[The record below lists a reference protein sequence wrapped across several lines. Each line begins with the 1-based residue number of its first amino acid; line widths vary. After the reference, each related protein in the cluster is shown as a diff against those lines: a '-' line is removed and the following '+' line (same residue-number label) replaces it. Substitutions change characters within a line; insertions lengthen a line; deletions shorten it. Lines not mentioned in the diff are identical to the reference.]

1 MIIVDGHGEFRDC
14 VRVVAP
20 AESPLSIPALTASR
34 RIQPPREE
42 FPMARRMARSGNGAA
57 NGNGVVA
64 GDVKDM
70 RLASEGKRRIEWA
83 DRHMPVVRAIRARF
97 AKERPLKGLRIA
109 ACLHV
114 TTETANLARTLKAGG
129 AEVFL
134 CGSNP
139 LSTQDDVA
147 AALVAHY
154 GIPTYA
160 IKGED
165 HKTYYSHIVS
175 CIEARP
181 HITMDDGCDLVT
193 VLHTKMKPYL
203 KDVFAGTE
211 ETSTGVTRLRAMAA
225 DKTLRYPV
233 IAINDADTKHLFDNR
248 YGTGQSTMDGI
259 LRATNVL
266 VAGSTM
272 VIAGYGW
279 CGRGLAARAKGQ
291 GATVLVTEIDPVR
304 ALEAAMDGHQVVSMA
319 EAAPRGDVFVTVT
332 GNKSVLRRE
341 HFAAMKNGAIVANSG
356 HFNVEID
363 IPALERMSSSR
374 RTVRPFVEE
383 FKLRGGK
390 RVYLLGEGRL
400 INLAAAEGHPAMVM
414 DMSFANQAL
423 CVEHL
428 RKKAKSMRKDVYEVP
443 KNIDREVAR
452 LKLDSMDTE
461 IDVLTAEQE
470 KYMRTWSEG
479 T

>member
-1 MIIVDGHGEFRDC
+1 VLR
-14 VRVVAP
+14 
-20 AESPLSIPALTASR
+20 
-34 RIQPPREE
+34 Q
-42 FPMARRMARSGNGAA
+42 
-57 NGNGVVA
+57 
-64 GDVKDM
+64 
-70 RLASEGKRRIEWA
+70 
-83 DRHMPVVRAIRARF
+83 IRARF
-97 AKERPLKGLRIA
+97 ARERPLRGMKIA

-114 TTETANLARTLKAGG
+114 TTETANLARTLQAGG

-147 AALVAHY
+147 AALVGHY
-154 GIPTYA
+154 GVATFA

-165 HKTYYSHIVS
+165 HKTYYSHILS

-181 HITMDDGCDLVT
+181 TVTMDDGCDLVT
-193 VLHTKMKPYL
+193 VLHTKKRNYL
-203 KDVFAGTE
+203 RGVLAGTE

-225 DKTLRYPV
+225 GKVLRYPV

-259 LRATNVL
+259 LRATNML
-266 VAGSTM
+266 VAGSTV

-279 CGRGLAARAKGQ
+279 CGRGLAVRAKGQ
-291 GATVLVTEIDPVR
+291 GATVLVTEIDPLR
-304 ALEAAMDGHQVVSMA
+304 ALEAAMDGYQVVSMA
-319 EAAPRGDVFVTVT
+319 EAAPRGNLFITVT

-341 HFAAMKNGAIVANSG
+341 HFAAMKEGAIVANSG

-363 IPALERMSSSR
+363 IPALERMSASK

-383 FKLRGGK
+383 YRLPGGK

-414 DMSFANQAL
+414 DMSFANQSL
-423 CVEHL
+423 TVEYL
-428 RKKAKSMRKDVYEVP
+428 RKKAKTLKKQVYTVP
-443 KNIDREVAR
+443 ANIDKEVAR
-452 LKLDSMDTE
+452 LKLKSMGIGIDT
-461 IDVLTAEQE
+461 LTPEQDR
-470 KYMRTWSEG
+470 YLRTWSEG

>member
-1 MIIVDGHGEFRDC
+1 MSPVRSSRPVVNGH
-14 VRVVAP
+14 A
-20 AESPLSIPALTASR
+20 AL
-34 RIQPPREE
+34 
-42 FPMARRMARSGNGAA
+42 GH
-57 NGNGVVA
+57 
-64 GDVKDM
+64 VKDP
-70 RLASEGKRRIEWA
+70 RLAHAGRMRIEWA
-83 DRHMPVVRAIRARF
+83 DRNMPVLRTIRARF
-97 AKERPLKGLRIA
+97 AKERPLRGVRIA

-129 AEVFL
+129 AEMFL

-147 AALVAHY
+147 AALVDHY
-154 GIPTYA
+154 GIATFA

-181 HITMDDGCDLVT
+181 HLTMDDGCDLVT
-193 VLHTKMKPYL
+193 VLHTKKRNYL
-203 KDVFAGTE
+203 RGVFAGTE
-211 ETSTGVTRLRAMAA
+211 ETSTGVTRLRAMASG
-225 DKTLRYPV
+225 KVLRYPV

-259 LRATNVL
+259 IRSTNML
-266 VAGSTM
+266 VAGATV

-279 CGRGLAARAKGQ
+279 CGRGLASRAKGM

-304 ALEAAMDGHQVVSMA
+304 ALEAAMDGYQVASMA
-319 EAAPRGDVFVTVT
+319 DAAPRGDLFITVT

-341 HFAAMKNGAIVANSG
+341 HFAAMKEGAIVANSG

-363 IPALERMSSSR
+363 IPALERMSSTR

-383 FKLRGGK
+383 FRLRGGK

-423 CVEHL
+423 SVEFL
-428 RKKAKSMRKDVYEVP
+428 KKKAKSLKREVYGVP
-443 KNIDREVAR
+443 LNIDREVAR
-452 LKLDSMDTE
+452 LKLRSMDTQ
-461 IDVLTAEQE
+461 IDTLTPEQE
-470 KYMRTWSEG
+470 KYMRSWSEG

>member
-1 MIIVDGHGEFRDC
+1 MPVKTQRAAAVNEP
-14 VRVVAP
+14 VVP
-20 AESPLSIPALTASR
+20 
-34 RIQPPREE
+34 
-42 FPMARRMARSGNGAA
+42 
-57 NGNGVVA
+57 
-64 GDVKDM
+64 GDVRDLN
-70 RLASEGKRRIEWA
+70 LAREGRARIEWA
-83 DRHMPVVRAIRARF
+83 ERNMPVLRAIRARF
-97 AKERPLKGLRIA
+97 NREKPLKGLQVA

-114 TTETANLARTLKAGG
+114 TTETANLMRTLKAGG

-147 AALVAHY
+147 SSLIADY
-154 GIPTYA
+154 GISTFA

-193 VLHTKMKPYL
+193 VLHTKKRGYL
-203 KDVFAGTE
+203 KDVLAGTE

-233 IAINDADTKHLFDNR
+233 IAINDAETKHFFDNR
-248 YGTGQSTMDGI
+248 YGTGQSTLDGI
-259 LRATNVL
+259 IRSTNML
-266 VAGSTM
+266 IAGST
-272 VIAGYGW
+272 VVVAGYGW
-279 CGRGLAARAKGQ
+279 CGRGVAMRAKGH
-291 GATVLVTEIDPVR
+291 GATVLVTEINPVR
-304 ALEAAMDGHQVVSMA
+304 AIEAQMDGYQVVSMA
-319 EAAPRGDVFVTVT
+319 EAAPRGDLFITVT

-341 HFAAMKNGAIVANSG
+341 HFATMKDGAIVANSG

-363 IPALERMSSSR
+363 IPALERMSSRR
-374 RTVRPFVEE
+374 RTLRPFVEE
-383 FKLRGGK
+383 FTLRGGK
-390 RVYLLGEGRL
+390 RVCLLAEGRL

-423 CVEHL
+423 SLEYL
-428 RKKAKSMRKDVYEVP
+428 KKKGKTLSKDVHVVP
-443 KNIDREVAR
+443 RNIDMEVAR
-452 LKLDSMDTE
+452 LKLKTMGIT
-461 IDVLTAEQE
+461 IDVLTPEQE
-470 KYMRTWSEG
+470 RYLRSWSEG

>member
-1 MIIVDGHGEFRDC
+1 MP
-14 VRVVAP
+14 RV
-20 AESPLSIPALTASR
+20 LTRRSARAS
-34 RIQPPREE
+34 
-42 FPMARRMARSGNGAA
+42 AASAKA
-57 NGNGVVA
+57 NGHA
-64 GDVKDM
+64 GNAHATPGHIKDIA
-70 RLASEGKRRIEWA
+70 LARDGKLRIEWA
-83 DRHMPVVRAIRARF
+83 DRHMPVLRAIRGRF
-97 AKERPLKGLRIA
+97 AKERPLRGLRIA

-114 TTETANLARTLKAGG
+114 TTETANLARTLHAGG

-154 GIPTYA
+154 GIATYA

-165 HKTYYSHIVS
+165 HKTYYSHILS
-175 CIEARP
+175 CIDARP

-193 VLHTKMKPYL
+193 VLHTKKRTHL
-203 KDVFAGTE
+203 RDVFAGTE

-225 DKTLRYPV
+225 SKVLRYPV

-259 LRATNVL
+259 LRCTNML
-266 VAGSTM
+266 VAGSTV

-279 CGRGLAARAKGQ
+279 CGRGVATRAKGL
-291 GATVLVTEIDPVR
+291 GATVLVTEINPVR
-304 ALEAAMDGHQVVSMA
+304 ALEAAMDGFQVVSMA
-319 EAAPRGDVFVTVT
+319 EAAPRGDLFVTLT

-341 HFAAMKNGAIVANSG
+341 HFQAMKDGAIVANSG

-363 IPALERMSSSR
+363 IPALERMAGGR
-374 RTVRPFVEE
+374 RQVRPFVDEYR
-383 FKLRGGK
+383 LRSGK
-390 RVYLLGEGRL
+390 RIYLLGEGRL

-423 CVEHL
+423 CIEFLKRKGRGL
-428 RKKAKSMRKDVYEVP
+428 RKEVYPVP
-443 KNIDREVAR
+443 LEIDRQVAR
-452 LKLDSMDTE
+452 LKLRSMDVA
-461 IDVLTAEQE
+461 IDTLTPEQDR
-470 KYMRTWSEG
+470 YLRTWSEG

>member
-1 MIIVDGHGEFRDC
+1 
-14 VRVVAP
+14 
-20 AESPLSIPALTASR
+20 
-34 RIQPPREE
+34 
-42 FPMARRMARSGNGAA
+42 MARKTTRRGNGAA
-57 NGNGVVA
+57 TNGAAVA
-64 GDVKDM
+64 GHVKDM
-70 RLASEGKRRIEWA
+70 RLVREGRLRIEWA
-83 DRHMPVVRAIRARF
+83 DRHMPVLRQIRARF
-97 AKERPLKGLRIA
+97 AKERPLRGIKIA

-114 TTETANLARTLKAGG
+114 TTETANLARTLQAGG

-147 AALVAHY
+147 AALVGHF
-154 GIPTYA
+154 GIATFA

-165 HKTYYSHIVS
+165 HKTYYSHILS

-181 HITMDDGCDLVT
+181 NLTMDDGCDLVT
-193 VLHTKMKPYL
+193 VLHTKKRNYL
-203 KDVFAGTE
+203 RDVFAGTE

-225 DKTLRYPV
+225 GKVLRYPV

-259 LRATNVL
+259 LRATNML
-266 VAGSTM
+266 IAGSTV

-291 GATVLVTEIDPVR
+291 GATVLVTEIDPLR
-304 ALEAAMDGHQVVSMA
+304 ALEAAMDGYQVVSMA
-319 EAAPRGDVFVTVT
+319 EAAPRGDLFITVT

-341 HFAAMKNGAIVANSG
+341 HFAAMKDDAIVANSG

-363 IPALERMSSSR
+363 IPALERMSVSK
-374 RTVRPFVEE
+374 RTVRTFVEE
-383 FKLRGGK
+383 YRLRGG
-390 RVYLLGEGRL
+390 RRLYLLGEGRL

-414 DMSFANQAL
+414 DMSFANQSL
-423 CVEHL
+423 SVEYL
-428 RKKAKSMRKDVYEVP
+428 RKKAKSLKKDVYIVP
-443 KNIDREVAR
+443 PAIDKEVAR
-452 LKLDSMDTE
+452 LKLKSMGVGIDT
-461 IDVLTAEQE
+461 LTPEQDR
-470 KYMRTWSEG
+470 YLRTWNEG

>member
-1 MIIVDGHGEFRDC
+1 
-14 VRVVAP
+14 
-20 AESPLSIPALTASR
+20 
-34 RIQPPREE
+34 
-42 FPMARRMARSGNGAA
+42 MARRTARRTNGAA
-57 NGNGVVA
+57 THSVTVQVPGH
-64 GDVKDM
+64 VKDL
-70 RLASEGKRRIEWA
+70 RLAREGRQRIEWA
-83 DRHMPVVRAIRARF
+83 DRHMPVLRQIRARF
-97 AKERPLKGLRIA
+97 AKERPLRGVKIA

-114 TTETANLARTLKAGG
+114 TTETANLARTLQAGG

-147 AALVAHY
+147 AALVSHY
-154 GIPTYA
+154 GIATFA

-165 HKTYYSHIVS
+165 HKTYYSHILS

-181 HITMDDGCDLVT
+181 NLTMDDGCDLVT
-193 VLHTKMKPYL
+193 VLHTKKRAYL
-203 KDVFAGTE
+203 RGVFAGTE

-225 DKTLRYPV
+225 SRVLRYPV

-259 LRATNVL
+259 LRATNML
-266 VAGSTM
+266 VAGSTV

-279 CGRGLAARAKGQ
+279 CGRGLAARAKGL
-291 GATVLVTEIDPVR
+291 GATVLVTEIDPLR
-304 ALEAAMDGHQVVSMA
+304 ALEAAMDGYQVVSMA
-319 EAAPRGDVFVTVT
+319 DAAPRGDLFVTVT

-341 HFAAMKNGAIVANSG
+341 HFAAMKDGAIVANSG

-374 RTVRPFVEE
+374 RTVRAFVEE
-383 FKLRGGK
+383 FRVAGG
-390 RVYLLGEGRL
+390 RRIYLLGEGRL

-423 CVEHL
+423 SVEHL
-428 RKKAKSMRKDVYEVP
+428 RKKAKRLKKDVYVVP
-443 KNIDREVAR
+443 THIDKEVAR
-452 LKLDSMDTE
+452 LKLKSMGVGIDT
-461 IDVLTAEQE
+461 LTPEQDR
-470 KYMRTWSEG
+470 YLRTWSEG

>member
-1 MIIVDGHGEFRDC
+1 MSRSPNGRAAAVATPAVPGHVKD
-14 VRVVAP
+14 
-20 AESPLSIPALTASR
+20 PALA
-34 RIQPPREE
+34 REG
-42 FPMARRMARSGNGAA
+42 RM
-57 NGNGVVA
+57 
-64 GDVKDM
+64 
-70 RLASEGKRRIEWA
+70 RIEWA
-83 DRHMPVVRAIRARF
+83 DRHMPVLRTIRARF
-97 AKERPLKGLRIA
+97 AKERPLRGLRIA

-114 TTETANLARTLKAGG
+114 TTETANLARTLQAGG

-147 AALVAHY
+147 AALVSHY
-154 GIPTYA
+154 GISTFA

-181 HITMDDGCDLVT
+181 HVTMDDGCDLVT
-193 VLHTKMKPYL
+193 VLHTKKKPYL
-203 KDVFAGTE
+203 RDVIAGTE
-211 ETSTGVTRLRAMAA
+211 ETSTGVTRLRAMAKA
-225 DKTLRYPV
+225 KVLRYPV

-248 YGTGQSTMDGI
+248 YGTGQSTMDGV
-259 LRATNVL
+259 LRCTNML
-266 VAGSTM
+266 VAGSTV

-279 CGRGLAARAKGQ
+279 CGRGLASRAKGM
-291 GATVLVTEIDPVR
+291 GATVLVTEIDPLR
-304 ALEAAMDGHQVVSMA
+304 ALEAAMDGFQVVSM
-319 EAAPRGDVFVTVT
+319 EQAAPRGDLFITVT

-341 HFAAMKNGAIVANSG
+341 HFAAMKDGAIVANSG

-363 IPALERMSSSR
+363 IPALERMSVQR

-383 FKLRGGK
+383 FRRAGGG
-390 RVYLLGEGRL
+390 RIHLLGEGRL

-423 CVEHL
+423 SVEHL
-428 RKKAKSMRKDVYEVP
+428 RKKARQLKKDVYVVPTAIDKEVS
-443 KNIDREVAR
+443 R
-452 LKLDSMDTE
+452 LKLKSMGVE
-461 IDVLTAEQE
+461 IDTPTAEQV
-470 KYMRTWSEG
+470 KYMATWSEG

>member
-1 MIIVDGHGEFRDC
+1 MSPATKS
-14 VRVVAP
+14 VRP
-20 AESPLSIPALTASR
+20 
-34 RIQPPREE
+34 
-42 FPMARRMARSGNGAA
+42 GA
-57 NGNGVVA
+57 NGHATA
-64 GDVKDM
+64 GHVKDPG
-70 RLASEGKRRIEWA
+70 LAREGRMRIEWA
-83 DRHMPVVRAIRARF
+83 DRHMPVLRAIRARF
-97 AKERPLKGLRIA
+97 AKERPLRDLRIA

-114 TTETANLARTLKAGG
+114 TTETANLARTLQAGG

-147 AALVAHY
+147 AALVDHY
-154 GIPTYA
+154 GIATFA

-165 HKTYYSHIVS
+165 HRTYYSHIVS

-193 VLHTKMKPYL
+193 VLHTKKKNYL
-203 KDVFAGTE
+203 RGVIAGTE

-225 DKTLRYPV
+225 SRVLRYPV

-248 YGTGQSTMDGI
+248 YGTGQSTMDGVV
-259 LRATNVL
+259 RSTNML
-266 VAGSTM
+266 VAGAT
-272 VIAGYGW
+272 VVVAGYGW
-279 CGRGLAARAKGQ
+279 CGRGLAARAKGM
-291 GATVLVTEIDPVR
+291 GATVLVTEIDPLR
-304 ALEAAMDGHQVVSMA
+304 ALEAAMDGFQVLSMA
-319 EAAPRGDVFVTVT
+319 EAAPRGDLFVTVT

-341 HFAAMKNGAIVANSG
+341 HFAAMKDGAIVANSG

-363 IPALERMSSSR
+363 IPALERMSHSR
-374 RTVRPFVEE
+374 RTVRTYVEE
-383 FKLRGGK
+383 FKLKGGK

-423 CVEHL
+423 SVEHL
-428 RKKAKSMRKDVYEVP
+428 RKKARTLKKDVYVVP
-443 KNIDREVAR
+443 KAIDQGVAK
-452 LKLDSMDTE
+452 LKLASMNIE
-461 IDVLTAEQE
+461 IDELTSEQDR
-470 KYMRTWSEG
+470 YMRTWSEG

>member
-1 MIIVDGHGEFRDC
+1 M
-14 VRVVAP
+14 
-20 AESPLSIPALTASR
+20 
-34 RIQPPREE
+34 PRT
-42 FPMARRMARSGNGAA
+42 SKKGNGAA
-57 NGNGVVA
+57 NGHAVA
-64 GDVKDM
+64 GHVKDLG
-70 RLASEGKRRIEWA
+70 LARDGRMRIEWA
-83 DRHMPVVRAIRARF
+83 DRHMPVLRAIRARF
-97 AKERPLKGLRIA
+97 ARERPLRGVKIA

-114 TTETANLARTLKAGG
+114 TTETANLARTLQAGG

-154 GIPTYA
+154 GIATFA

-181 HITMDDGCDLVT
+181 HVTMDDGCDLVT
-193 VLHTKMKPYL
+193 VLHTKKRNFL
-203 KDVFAGTE
+203 RGVFAGTE

-225 DKTLRYPV
+225 SKVLRYPV

-259 LRATNVL
+259 IRSTNML
-266 VAGSTM
+266 VAGSTV

-279 CGRGLAARAKGQ
+279 CGRGLAVRAKGM
-291 GATVLVTEIDPVR
+291 GATVLVTEIDPLR
-304 ALEAAMDGHQVVSMA
+304 ALEAQMDGYQVVSMQ
-319 EAAPRGDVFVTVT
+319 EAAPRGDLFVTVT

-341 HFAAMKNGAIVANSG
+341 HFAAMKDGAIVANSG

-363 IPALERMSSSR
+363 IPALERMASR
-374 RTVRPFVEE
+374 KRVVRNFVEE
-383 FKLRGGK
+383 FSLKGGK

-423 CVEHL
+423 SVEHL
-428 RKKAKSMRKDVYEVP
+428 RKKAKTLKKEVYVVP
-443 KNIDREVAR
+443 QTIDREVAR
-452 LKLDSMDTE
+452 LKLKSMDID
-461 IDVLTAEQE
+461 IDVLTPEQDR
-470 KYMRTWSEG
+470 YLRTWSEG